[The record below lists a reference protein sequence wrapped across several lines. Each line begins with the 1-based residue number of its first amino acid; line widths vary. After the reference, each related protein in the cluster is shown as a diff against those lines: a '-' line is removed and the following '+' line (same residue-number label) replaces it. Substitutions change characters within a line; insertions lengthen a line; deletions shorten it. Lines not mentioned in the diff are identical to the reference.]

1 MSQTVKPGS
10 EIFEMVSIAET
21 YRDAPDLSFNVQINY
36 TDSANTGTII
46 EQMTAN
52 YKLHSG
58 LFYTYIDSTEI
69 VQGNRY
75 LVRVNHDD
83 SLIIVSDRQEYPD
96 VLNIPVTDTLY
107 WRTFIQSISVTD
119 LNDSTRLLV
128 AKFKPGAAYT
138 SYEIQ
143 YSSDNYLLQDVKCY
157 ISASAPGVDASLFP
171 SGKALI
177 RFTFSGY
184 STNPVGSAWFSE
196 DKFIVSQNGQ
206 FQPRPDYTGYVIE
219 TNIAQ

>member
-1 MSQTVKPGS
+1 MSYTKCLLFLTYCLLCAVIPAMSQTVKPGS

-46 EQMTAN
+46 E
-52 YKLHSG
+52 
-58 LFYTYIDSTEI
+58 
-69 VQGNRY
+69 GNRY